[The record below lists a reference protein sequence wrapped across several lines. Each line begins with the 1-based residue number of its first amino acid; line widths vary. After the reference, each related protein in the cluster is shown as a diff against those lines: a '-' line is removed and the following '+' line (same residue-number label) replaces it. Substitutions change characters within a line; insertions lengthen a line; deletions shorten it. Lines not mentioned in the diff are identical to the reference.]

1 MPSSSCD
8 QREEV
13 IQQPIEKAHATIEPE
28 LVQQLLNDS
37 GDDIDQLPVLQHCL
51 LRVWEAAGAAGAS
64 RAAAEGPSRA
74 DVAALSRRWRH
85 SPALSNHADEIRREL
100 TNTGLAVEQLGRSP
114 RSTAKAASSGAPACS
129 GISSPKPASRWMI
142 CAR

>member
-1 MPSSSCD
+1 MPSLSRD

-51 LRVWEAAGAAGAS
+51 LRVWEAAGAAGGVEGGGRGPEPAPTCGTIKTL
-64 RAAAEGPSRA
+64 AA
-74 DVAALSRRWRH
+74 
-85 SPALSNHADEIRREL
+85 
-100 TNTGLAVEQLGRSP
+100 
-114 RSTAKAASSGAPACS
+114 
-129 GISSPKPASRWMI
+129 
-142 CAR
+142 